1 MSEILRYV
9 LVNEQDVEGDWEYS
23 TFDEAKSD
31 AQKTGHLAVIQ
42 RTYTYDDSE
51 LVWAPN
57 NADTW
62 PHESKAR

>member
-1 MSEILRYV
+1 VSEILRFV
-9 LVNEQDVEGDWEYS
+9 LVDRNNVEQDYEYTS
-23 TFDEAKSD
+23 FAEAKD
-31 AQKTGHLAVIQ
+31 QAVRQACAVIQ

-62 PHESKAR
+62 PPESKAR